1 MNTFKHETASLPLAN
16 MLKLRKIQS
25 FKYCLNYKM
34 NKLSQQL
41 LRENILHIISSL
53 YNIIIVV
60 FLKLFLEVKDG
71 SRLRE
76 LNKKAPQKRK
86 KMTLKEVSE
95 KTGLSISFLS
105 QVERSLCSSTL
116 LSLRKISEA
125 LGVSPSY
132 FFPDTIRADKD
143 MIRRAADRRVEQKT
157 SFTYSD
163 LSGNV
168 PNPLFVPILVTLL
181 PGDKKGTPFSHEG
194 QEFIYVIE
202 GTLTIIFDDIEYDL
216 SPGDS
221 IHIDSSRPHNWFNK
235 TDKPVQFI
243 FVSAAAP
250 RD

>member
-1 MNTFKHETASLPLAN
+1 MDSDLGNLIKR
-16 MLKLRKIQS
+16 LRK
-25 FKYCLNYKM
+25 
-34 NKLSQQL
+34 
-41 LRENILHIISSL
+41 E
-53 YNIIIVV
+53 
-60 FLKLFLEVKDG
+60 
-71 SRLRE
+71 
-76 LNKKAPQKRK
+76 K

-105 QVERSLCSSTL
+105 QVERSLCSITL

-132 FFPDTIRADKD
+132 FFPDTIQIDKD
-143 MIRRAADRRVEQKT
+143 MIRRATDRQIEHKT

-168 PNPLFVPILVTLL
+168 SNPLFVPILVTLL

-202 GTLTIIFDDIEYDL
+202 GTMTIIFDDVEYDL
-216 SPGDS
+216 FPGDS
-221 IHIDSSRPHNWFNK
+221 IHIESTKPHNWFNK
-235 TDKPVQFI
+235 TDKPANFLFI
-243 FVSAAAP
+243 SAAAS